1 MATRTLIACPACD
14 LLHHRRKL
22 AVAATARCSRCG
34 SVLFRSF
41 RQSLDKPL
49 ALTVAAIILLVLANC
64 LPFITFVLG
73 GHARHALL
81 ASGVVTLVDAGWVTL
96 AVLVLLTGIVFPVV
110 QLVGVAYVL
119 IPLRFG
125 FRAPQLALIYRW
137 VRLLQPWAMT
147 DIFMLGIFVSVA
159 KLAGM
164 GSVIPGVAFYAFV
177 ALMFILPAIFAAL
190 NPESIWERLPLNRA
204 E

>member
-1 MATRTLIACPACD
+1 MTTQTLIACPACD
-14 LLHHRRKL
+14 LLHHRRTL
-22 AVAATARCSRCG
+22 AAAATARCSRCG

-41 RQSLDKPL
+41 NQSLDRPL
-49 ALTVAAIILLVLANC
+49 ALTLAAIILLVLANFF
-64 LPFITFVLG
+64 PFISLAIS
-73 GHARHALL
+73 GHTEQALL
-81 ASGVVTLVDAGWVTL
+81 ASGVISLLDAGWVML
-96 AVLVLLTGIVFPVV
+96 PMLVLLTGIVFPLL

-125 FRAPQLALIYRW
+125 FGTPHLAVIYRW
-137 VRLLQPWAMT
+137 VRVLQPWAMT

-164 GSVIPGVAFYAFV
+164 GSIIPGVALYAFV

-190 NPESIWERLPLNRA
+190 NPESVWERLPLNRA
-204 E
+204 A